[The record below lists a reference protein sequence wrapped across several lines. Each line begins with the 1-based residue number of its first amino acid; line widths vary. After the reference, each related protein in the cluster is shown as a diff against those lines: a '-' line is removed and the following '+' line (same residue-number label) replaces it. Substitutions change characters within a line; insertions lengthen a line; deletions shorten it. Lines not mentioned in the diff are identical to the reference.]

1 MFIPDVIKK
10 INVKVFDLIS
20 RINETKQILWQES
33 CKCICKLSDIVCNS
47 KQICN
52 DDRCR
57 CECKEDLVDEI
68 ACDKGISW
76 SPSNCEC
83 E

>member
-1 MFIPDVIKK
+1 MMIDVD
-10 INVKVFDLIS
+10 V
-20 RINETKQILWQES
+20 
-33 CKCICKLSDIVCNS
+33 
-47 KQICN
+47 
-52 DDRCR
+52 
-57 CECKEDLVDEI
+57 EDLVDEI